1 MNCLQLEILIIPNYN
16 GRQLLEQNLPGVLA
30 ALVSGDELLIVDDA
44 SSDDSVEWLVER
56 FKLTTVK
63 LEPSAQLSSTYYPQP
78 AGVKLRAFQSSVT
91 TDGKSVSFTLLAL
104 THNLRFGGAVN
115 AGAAF
120 AQHQLFFLCNSDV
133 VPAPDALGQLTP
145 YFSDP
150 EVCAVG
156 CKEFEG
162 DDRHHPS
169 GKNRLWFERGLF
181 QHTRAIDFS
190 AGETAWASGG
200 SAMIAAEKWFA
211 LDGFDQR
218 YYPAY
223 WEDTDFSFQAR
234 RRGWKVLFEPAAVVY
249 HTHESTNQPVFG
261 AKKITAMSWKNA
273 YAFTWKNGS
282 VWQRLQFLTWL
293 PYWTWKQYVH

>member
-1 MNCLQLEILIIPNYN
+1 MNTLRPVVSVIIPNYN

-120 AQHQLFFLCNSDV
+120 AQHHEQEITWWI
-133 VPAPDALGQLTP
+133 ATH
-145 YFSDP
+145 FS
-150 EVCAVG
+150 
-156 CKEFEG
+156 
-162 DDRHHPS
+162 
-169 GKNRLWFERGLF
+169 
-181 QHTRAIDFS
+181 
-190 AGETAWASGG
+190 
-200 SAMIAAEKWFA
+200 
-211 LDGFDQR
+211 
-218 YYPAY
+218 
-223 WEDTDFSFQAR
+223 
-234 RRGWKVLFEPAAVVY
+234 
-249 HTHESTNQPVFG
+249 
-261 AKKITAMSWKNA
+261 ITASR
-273 YAFTWKNGS
+273 T
-282 VWQRLQFLTWL
+282 
-293 PYWTWKQYVH
+293 P